1 MKYHF
6 LTWIITLLMLLTVAC
21 DNGSTRENL
30 EHAELAIEQKDYQ
43 AARGICD
50 NLREIQ
56 NHAETMD
63 AVTLCNLSMLY
74 MKLSDNTD
82 REDNIGLA
90 RQCYIDAY
98 STDSAQAHEYYD
110 HVPVEDLPH
119 LSLLSSIVKSTTG
132 IRAEAVEE
140 YIDEGDSISG
150 LN

>member
-6 LTWIITLLMLLTVAC
+6 LTLIITLSMLLTVAC

-30 EHAELAIEQKDYQ
+30 EHAELAI
-43 AARGICD
+43 GICD

-119 LSLLSSIVKSTTG
+119 LSLLSSLFNSTTG

-140 YIDEGDSISG
+140 HIDEGDSISG